1 MSNEKHFK
9 VFCDPIGEVIT
20 IKIVAAQYLETYRE
34 EILSEL
40 QKQTNFDIH
49 TYYLKLINDF
59 VVDGVDLIKRLEEQL
74 EKTSQELKEAY
85 GMDADDEAL
94 LVTYLE
100 AIYASVVSVY
110 PPLSLDSLVS
120 RLNHDKIKGFMNDYL
135 SELYGENKQEPSTS
149 SEERP
154 KRKKRKQRTPEQP
167 PAKPSDKFIRNIS
180 DVKNLDKRLRAE
192 VIGQDDAID
201 TVVRTVKLMAADL
214 ARNCS
219 LMFIGPTGVGKTK
232 LARELGTVYS
242 GNFFK
247 INCSEFAQSHDYA
260 KLIGSPPGYVG
271 STEKSIMEIKAEKSN
286 RWVILFDEIEKASPK
301 LFDFMLALMDDGK
314 VMASNGKELDF
325 SDSIILMTSNEGIR
339 DLNVGSRTLGFGST
353 EITYDGSKEKLIESL
368 KKKFSPE
375 FLGRVDDLVYFKQLG
390 PDELLRVAKLELKDV
405 PVRKSKALLNY
416 IVDRGTSQEYGARF
430 ISKFI
435 TREVKSILADH
446 ILEGKKPAKGNLY
459 EIKVKNNELS
469 L

>member
-1 MSNEKHFK
+1 MSDKNFK
-9 VFCDPIGEVIT
+9 VFCDAIGEIIT
-20 IKIVAAQYLETYRE
+20 VRIVSAETLETYRE
-34 EILSEL
+34 FALKQISE
-40 QKQTNFDIH
+40 QSQFDINS
-49 TYYLKLINDF
+49 YYRWVIQEF
-59 VVDGVDLIKRLEEQL
+59 VVDSEDLLKRVEDHLNNEV
-74 EKTSQELKEAY
+74 KELKEAY
-85 GMDADDEAL
+85 DLEANSDELFDTYVEAL
-94 LVTYLE
+94 
-100 AIYASVVSVY
+100 YASVVQVY
-110 PPLSLDSLVS
+110 PPLGLDSLVA
-120 RLNHDKIKGFMNDYL
+120 RINQDKVKGFMNDFL
-135 SELYGENKQEPSTS
+135 SQLYGEDNK
-149 SEERP
+149 
-154 KRKKRKQRTPEQP
+154 
-167 PAKPSDKFIRNIS
+167 KPSPPNPEPVEPRRRRKREDQPANEPTDKFIRNAS
-180 DVKNLDKRLRAE
+180 DVKALDKQLRAD
-192 VIGQDDAID
+192 VIGQDEAIE

-214 ARNCS
+214 AKNCS

-232 LARELGTVYS
+232 LARSLGDVYS

-260 KLIGSPPGYVG
+260 KLIGSPPGYIG
-271 STEKSIMEIKAEKSN
+271 SNEKSIMEIKAEKSN

-353 EITYDGSKEKLIESL
+353 EITYDGSKDRLIKAL

-375 FLGRVDDLVYFKQLG
+375 FLGRVDDLVYFQQLG
-390 PDELLRVAKLELKDV
+390 PEELLKVAKLELKDV

-446 ILEGKKPAKGNLY
+446 ILEGKKPARGNLY

>member
-1 MSNEKHFK
+1 MSDKNFK
-9 VFCDPIGEVIT
+9 VFCDAIGEIIT
-20 IKIVAAQYLETYRE
+20 VRIVSAETLETYRE
-34 EILSEL
+34 FALKQISE
-40 QKQTNFDIH
+40 QSQFDINS
-49 TYYLKLINDF
+49 YYRWVIQEF
-59 VVDGVDLIKRLEEQL
+59 VVDSEDLLKRVEEHL
-74 EKTSQELKEAY
+74 NNEVKELKEAY
-85 GMDADDEAL
+85 DLEANGDELFDTYVEAL
-94 LVTYLE
+94 
-100 AIYASVVSVY
+100 YASVVQVY
-110 PPLSLDSLVS
+110 PPLGLDSLVS
-120 RLNHDKIKGFMNDYL
+120 RINQDKVKGFMNDFL
-135 SELYGENKQEPSTS
+135 SQLYGEDNK
-149 SEERP
+149 
-154 KRKKRKQRTPEQP
+154 
-167 PAKPSDKFIRNIS
+167 KPSPPNPEPVEPRRRRKREDQPANEPTDKFIRNAS
-180 DVKNLDKRLRAE
+180 DVKALDKQLRAD
-192 VIGQDDAID
+192 VIGQDEAIE

-214 ARNCS
+214 AKNCS

-232 LARELGTVYS
+232 LARSLGDVYS

-260 KLIGSPPGYVG
+260 KLIGSPPGYIG
-271 STEKSIMEIKAEKSN
+271 SNEKSIMEIKAEKSN

-353 EITYDGSKEKLIESL
+353 EITYDGSKDRLIKAL

-375 FLGRVDDLVYFKQLG
+375 FLGRVDDLVYFQQLG
-390 PDELLRVAKLELKDV
+390 PDELLKVAKLELKDV

>member
-375 FLGRVDDLVYFKQLG
+375 FLGRVDDLVCFKQLG

>member
-1 MSNEKHFK
+1 MSDKNFK
-9 VFCDPIGEVIT
+9 VFCDAIGEIIT
-20 IKIVAAQYLETYRE
+20 VRIVSAETLETYRE
-34 EILSEL
+34 FALKQISE
-40 QKQTNFDIH
+40 QSQFDINS
-49 TYYLKLINDF
+49 YYRWVIKEF
-59 VVDGVDLIKRLEEQL
+59 VVDSEDLLKRVEDHLNNEV
-74 EKTSQELKEAY
+74 KELKEAY
-85 GMDADDEAL
+85 DLEANSDELFDTYVEAL
-94 LVTYLE
+94 
-100 AIYASVVSVY
+100 YASVVQVY
-110 PPLSLDSLVS
+110 PPLGLDSLVA
-120 RLNHDKIKGFMNDYL
+120 RINQDKVKGFMNDFL
-135 SELYGENKQEPSTS
+135 SQLYGEDNK
-149 SEERP
+149 
-154 KRKKRKQRTPEQP
+154 
-167 PAKPSDKFIRNIS
+167 KPSPPNPDPVEPRRRRKREDQPANEPTDKFIRNAS
-180 DVKNLDKRLRAE
+180 DVKALDKQLRAD
-192 VIGQDDAID
+192 VIGQDEAIE

-214 ARNCS
+214 AKNCS

-232 LARELGTVYS
+232 LARSLGDVYS

-260 KLIGSPPGYVG
+260 KLIGSPPGYIG
-271 STEKSIMEIKAEKSN
+271 SNEKSIMEIKAEKSN

-353 EITYDGSKEKLIESL
+353 EITYDGSKDRLIKAL

-375 FLGRVDDLVYFKQLG
+375 FLGRVDDLVYFQQLG
-390 PDELLRVAKLELKDV
+390 PEELLKVAKLELKDV